1 MPAPVVL
8 PKFLILLISV
18 LQGVL
23 LLALYLSIDARAWP
37 SQSPVWAYPLFTLA
51 IAIPTL
57 FLLSLERGNER
68 QLSLYLAGF
77 ALLLAPLAAYTGL
90 QAEPVGVF
98 PSYNLMYLY
107 GFSIA
112 LACFKAL
119 MYLQQRVEQR
129 PMTYQVLFTY
139 SWRNFLVLALAA
151 VFVIAF
157 FIILKVWGGLFQLI
171 NIQFFNDTFRQEWF
185 LFPVLSFAFGLGVVI
200 FRDLTHI
207 LDNITRLL
215 QGLIKLLLPL
225 VLLIAVIFVAALPI
239 SGLEPLWATKNGSG
253 LLMWLS
259 AIVLFFSNAVYQ
271 DGRGDAPYPPWLH
284 KLIYLSLAVLPI
296 LSALSI
302 YGLTLRISQ
311 YGWTVERA
319 WAVLVCLVL
328 SLFSVGYIWGVI
340 RKKSRWQETLATVN
354 VYMGLCILIL
364 ALLANSPLLDLR
376 KISLESQLSRLESGD
391 QDLENF
397 DFLYIHRNLAKPG
410 HLALESMKE
419 SWAVTAPE
427 KVELMEKKL
436 AGYNNRRMMSGD
448 RFWKNLQRRPSDFD
462 VPVELRQFISKNQH
476 LLYIDNPTLIKADL
490 NGDGEAEYALLGF
503 HSGGGMQ
510 AVYFLKKSGLWRIK
524 NLQVGSHFGREI
536 IDENSIRSGEIR
548 LESPEFKHLFI
559 GKLKFIPR

>member
-1 MPAPVVL
+1 MRASLVL

-23 LLALYLSIDARAWP
+23 LLALYLSIDAKAWP
-37 SQSPVWAYPLFTLA
+37 SQSPVWLYPLFTLA
-51 IAIPTL
+51 LAIPTL
-57 FLLSLERGNER
+57 FVLSLERGRER
-68 QLSLYLAGF
+68 QVSLYLGGF
-77 ALLLAPLAAYTGL
+77 ALVLTPLAAYTGW
-90 QAEPVGVF
+90 QAEPAGVF

-119 MYLQQRVEQR
+119 MYLQQRVEKR
-129 PMTYQVLFTY
+129 PMSYQVLFTY
-139 SWRNFLVLALAA
+139 SWRNFLVLALSA
-151 VFVIAF
+151 VFLIAF

-171 NIQFFNDTFRQEWF
+171 NIQFFNDIFRQEWF

-225 VLLIAVIFVAALPI
+225 VLLIAVIFVAALPF

-259 AIVLFFSNAVYQ
+259 AIILFFSNAVYQ
-271 DGRGDAPYPPWLH
+271 DGRGDAPYPFWLH
-284 KLIYLSLAVLPI
+284 KVIYISLSVLPI
-296 LSALSI
+296 LSGLSI
-302 YGLTLRISQ
+302 YGLALRIGQ

-328 SLFSVGYIWGVI
+328 SLFAVGYIWGVI

-354 VYMGLCILIL
+354 VNMGLCVLVL

-376 KISLESQLSRLESGD
+376 KISLKSQLSRLESGE

-410 HLALESMKE
+410 YLALESMKAD
-419 SWAVTAPE
+419 WAETAPE
-427 KVELMEKKL
+427 KVDLMEKKL

-448 RFWKNLQRRPSDFD
+448 RFWEKLQLRPGDFGL
-462 VPVELRQFISKNQH
+462 PVELRQFISKNQH
-476 LLYIDNPTLIKADL
+476 LLFIDNPTLIKTDL
-490 NGDGEAEYALLGF
+490 NGDGEAEYVLLGF

-510 AVYFLKKSGLWRIK
+510 AVYFLKESGLWRIN
-524 NLQVGSHFGREI
+524 NLQISSHFGRETI
-536 IDENSIRSGEIR
+536 NEDSIRSGEIR
-548 LESPEFKHLFI
+548 LEDPEFKHLFI

>member
-1 MPAPVVL
+1 MPTPVVI
-8 PKFLILLISV
+8 PKFLMLLISV

-23 LLALYLSIDARAWP
+23 LLALYLTIDARVWP

-51 IAIPTL
+51 VSIPTL

-68 QLSLYLAGF
+68 RVSLYIAGF
-77 ALLLAPLAAYTGL
+77 ALVLTPLAAYTGW
-90 QAEPVGVF
+90 QAEPAGVF

-107 GFSIA
+107 GFSMV

-119 MYLQQRVEQR
+119 MYLQQRAKQR
-129 PMTYQVLFTY
+129 SMTYQVLFTY

-151 VFVIAF
+151 IFVIAF

-185 LFPVLSFAFGLGVVI
+185 LFPVLSIAFGLGVVI
-200 FRDLTHI
+200 FRDLTHV

-225 VLLIAVIFVAALPI
+225 VLLIAVIFVAALP
-239 SGLEPLWATKNGSG
+239 STGLEPLWATKNGSG

-259 AIVLFFSNAVYQ
+259 AIILFFSNAVYQ

-284 KLIYLSLAVLPI
+284 KIIYLSLCVLPI
-296 LSALSI
+296 LSVLSI
-302 YGLTLRISQ
+302 YGLTLRVGQ

-328 SLFSVGYIWGVI
+328 SLFSLGYIWGII
-340 RKKSRWQETLATVN
+340 RKKSRWPETLAIVN
-354 VYMGLCILIL
+354 VNMGLCILAL
-364 ALLANSPLLDLR
+364 ALLANSPFLDFR
-376 KISLESQLSRLESGD
+376 KISLESQLSRLASGE
-391 QDLENF
+391 QNIENF
-397 DFLYIHRNLAKPG
+397 DFLYVHRNLAKPG
-410 HLALESMKE
+410 HLALESMKADWSE
-419 SWAVTAPE
+419 TAPE
-427 KVELMEKKL
+427 KLALMEKKL

-448 RFWKNLQRRPSDFD
+448 RFWVKLQRRPVDFD
-462 VPVELRQFISKNQH
+462 IPLELRSFINKNQH
-476 LLYIDNPTLIKADL
+476 LLFIDNPTLIKTDL
-490 NGDGEAEYALLGF
+490 NDDQEDEYVLLGF

-510 AVYFLKKSGLWRIK
+510 AVYFLKNSGYWRIK
-524 NLQVGSHFGREI
+524 NLQLSSHFGREI
-536 IDENSIRSGEIR
+536 INEDSIRNGEIR
-548 LESPEFKHLFI
+548 LEDPEFKHLFI